1 LPQATPDYEDRRGDN
16 QLTPAKKILVVDDN
30 VDVADSLGQALEA
43 AGHSVSVATD
53 AVQAL
58 AFAGEAV
65 PDVVILD
72 IEMPVMNGYELAL
85 RLHAILQSASPLF
98 IALTGYGQAHDQ
110 RQSHESGFHH
120 HLVKP
125 VDIDQ
130 LLKLVIEGSGDT
142 RLRNV
147 SYR

>member
-1 LPQATPDYEDRRGDN
+1 MT
-16 QLTPAKKILVVDDN
+16 AKKILVVDDN
-30 VDVADSLGQALEA
+30 VDVAQTLGYALEA

-58 AFAGEAV
+58 ALAGEAV
-65 PDVVILD
+65 LDVFILD
-72 IEMPVMNGYELAL
+72 IEMPVMNGYELGL
-85 RLHAILQSASPLF
+85 RLRALSQPASPLF

-130 LLKLVIEGSGDT
+130 LLKLVSEGGGDA
-142 RLRNV
+142 RLRTV
-147 SYR
+147 SHP